1 MKRQNRLRSF
11 LIRTCLA
18 LSLLMSQVQAAILPD
33 CDDSRFPDV
42 FGSRNG
48 IATEYFGMD
57 ILETGNSPR
66 QLEVIVAVGAIGDPT
81 LIKDEMS
88 SKKTLSYEV
97 SASKPAPMIN
107 LFHTDVD
114 IQPTTF
120 VVDLG
125 NSAVN
130 GHKFLDVAIL
140 RDSNDKL
147 TTYKSE
153 WNIPT
158 YSSNT

>member
-1 MKRQNRLRSF
+1 
-11 LIRTCLA
+11 
-18 LSLLMSQVQAAILPD
+18 
-33 CDDSRFPDV
+33 
-42 FGSRNG
+42 
-48 IATEYFGMD
+48 
-57 ILETGNSPR
+57 
-66 QLEVIVAVGAIGDPT
+66 
-81 LIKDEMS
+81 
-88 SKKTLSYEV
+88 
-97 SASKPAPMIN
+97 MIN

-125 NSAVN
+125 SSAVN

-158 YSSNT
+158 YNSNS

>member
-1 MKRQNRLRSF
+1 M
-11 LIRTCLA
+11 RT
-18 LSLLMSQVQAAILPD
+18 Q
-33 CDDSRFPDV
+33 R
-42 FGSRNG
+42 
-48 IATEYFGMD
+48 
-57 ILETGNSPR
+57 
-66 QLEVIVAVGAIGDPT
+66 
-81 LIKDEMS
+81 
-88 SKKTLSYEV
+88 TLSYEV
-97 SASKPAPMIN
+97 SANRPAPMVN
-107 LFHTDVD
+107 LFHTDVE

-125 NSAVN
+125 NSGVN

-158 YSSNT
+158 YSSNTSFYFATLTDSVICLFKGTISDLQIELEDTFSYNFNQVNSELSLPHSHRL